1 MNSGSDIYRILFN
14 KLDLNKMR
22 EGFASK
28 CTVTYNANG
37 GKISKIPN
45 GKNSDKINI
54 IYLGDIIT
62 PEKILNGKLIYFDKN
77 MDKKDIYKSKFIINK
92 KNLRKIKCDAGR
104 PLRI

>member
-1 MNSGSDIYRILFN
+1 MVIQSLYSL
-14 KLDLNKMR
+14 
-22 EGFASK
+22 EK
-28 CTVTYNANG
+28 CVLCAYIRTF
-37 GKISKIPN
+37 
-45 GKNSDKINI
+45 KNETICLKSDKINI

-62 PEKILNGKLIYFDKN
+62 PEEILNGKLIYFDKN